1 MMLGKYQYLFK
12 QMPGSRV
19 WALFISLQHEK
30 TRTMVQ
36 AVARFLPA
44 YIPVAYKLALAI
56 SLLIIIGMG
65 LLGLVI
71 VSNQERLL
79 REQMDNLGFAL
90 VSQLADSSKEMML
103 SEDKLGLRTLLTNLA
118 DNESVKGVALF
129 SDTGKSVFSR
139 GEIPAEHDF
148 SPKRE
153 ATESES
159 KARSI
164 VWLVQTESEQEEKL
178 ISYAIP
184 MVFKNLT
191 VGYALVTLSRMPM
204 VASVR
209 QASHTIF
216 IATLIMSLLSIIVA
230 LFMSRHLSK
239 PIHDL
244 MMATRAI
251 DQGRYDYRILERR
264 NDEIGHLINAFNSM
278 AYGLLR
284 KSQVE
289 KVFSRYVPKNIA
301 REILDNLDQVKLGG
315 RRIVGT
321 VLFADIVGFTAMSEK
336 MQPDEIS
343 KLLNEYF
350 SYIALA
356 SKCYR
361 GTIDKFIGDCVM
373 VVFGLNENDND
384 HLFNALAC
392 GVLIQKL
399 ADRLNEKRACEI
411 GIPLIKFRIGINSG
425 EMLAGNLGS
434 DDRME
439 YTVVGD
445 AVNLAS
451 RLSSVAEGGQIIL
464 REELYK
470 TEGLSKRVIA
480 IEHKTIRVR
489 GKTDSITTYNVSNV
503 TTAYRTTM
511 NTQLEE
517 LLVVCRELNA
527 SISV

>member
-1 MMLGKYQYLFK
+1 MTFGKYPYLFK
-12 QMPGSRV
+12 QTLGLRIPGHIAGYWREKSR
-19 WALFISLQHEK
+19 AIMRELN
-30 TRTMVQ
+30 
-36 AVARFLPA
+36 RFLPA

-56 SLLIIIGMG
+56 SLLIILGMG

-71 VSNQERLL
+71 VANQERLL
-79 REQMDNLGFAL
+79 REQMDKLGFAL
-90 VSQLADSSKEMML
+90 VNQLAESSKEMLL
-103 SEDKLGLRTLLTNLA
+103 SDDELGLKTLLTNLA
-118 DNESVKGVALF
+118 GSESVKGVALF
-129 SDTGKSVFSR
+129 SETGIAIFSR
-139 GEIPAEHDF
+139 GAIPEEHDF
-148 SPKRE
+148 SLKPNVTRDHQ
-153 ATESES
+153 
-159 KARSI
+159 I
-164 VWLVQTESEQEEKL
+164 VRNISWLMQTEKL
-178 ISYAIP
+178 VSYVAP
-184 MVFKNLT
+184 MTFKKLT

-204 VASVR
+204 MESVR
-209 QASHTIF
+209 HASQAIL
-216 IATLIMSLLSIIVA
+216 IATLLMSFLAIVVA

-239 PIHDL
+239 PLHAL
-244 MMATRAI
+244 MAATRAI
-251 DQGRYDYRILERR
+251 GQGRYDYRIPERR

-278 AYGLLR
+278 ADGLLR

-289 KVFSRYVPKNIA
+289 NIFSRYVPNNIA
-301 REILDNLDQVKLGG
+301 REILNNLDQVKLGG
-315 RRIVGT
+315 RRIIGT

-350 SYIALA
+350 SYISLA

-373 VVFGLNENDND
+373 VVFGLNGNDND

-392 GVLIQKL
+392 GVLIQRL
-399 ADRLNEKRACEI
+399 AARLNEKRVLQT
-411 GIPLIKFRIGINSG
+411 GKPLVNFRIGINSG

-464 REELYK
+464 RQELYEA
-470 TEGLSKRVIA
+470 EGLRKRVIA
-480 IEHKTIRVR
+480 VEHKTIRVR
-489 GKTDSITTYNVSNV
+489 GKTDSITTYNVSDV

-517 LLVVCRELNA
+517 LLIVCRELNNPIHA
-527 SISV
+527 